1 MGKLVLKNLGG
12 SMLRIAVVGVGKM
25 GLSHLS
31 TLRAHPL
38 VDLVAICDQPGF
50 ILDVLEKYTGLKAY
64 GDYTTMLD
72 SENIDAVVIATP
84 TTSHFGLVEDALQRG
99 IHTFC
104 EKPLTL
110 SSMESSRLAQ
120 QASAA
125 GIVTQVGYHNRF
137 VGSFREV
144 KRLLQAQA
152 IGDISH
158 VLAESYG
165 PVVLR
170 DKGRTWRSKRSS
182 GGGCLYD
189 YAAHPIDL
197 LQWYLGEPLGVS
209 GSRLNSIFSADT
221 DDEVFSTFDYAN
233 GMTAHLSVNWSDEAH
248 RKMTTKVSMWGK
260 FGRII
265 ADRQECRVFL
275 SSSAQ
280 PVDGYCSGW
289 NVKYTTELTEPV
301 WFYLR
306 GEEYSAEIDHFL
318 TQVENA
324 ICGRGIHPIND
335 FASARSVDHVIEH
348 IIEDSVRSARTE
360 LIPLDINTQ
369 RHIEP
374 EASKRPARWP
384 WKRAQPL
391 KAVK

>member
-1 MGKLVLKNLGG
+1 MGEKVLKV
-12 SMLRIAVVGVGKM
+12 AVVGVGKM

-38 VDLVAICDQPGF
+38 VELVAICDQPGF
-50 ILDVLEKYTGLKAY
+50 ILDVLGKYTGLRTY
-64 GDYTTMLD
+64 GDYAEML
-72 SENIDAVVIATP
+72 EVEPLDAIVIATP
-84 TTSHFGLVEDALQRG
+84 TTSHFGLVETALRKR

-110 SSMESSRLAQ
+110 SSVESSRLAQ
-120 QASAA
+120 QASEA
-125 GIVTQVGYHNRF
+125 GLVTQVGYHNRF

-144 KRLLQAQA
+144 NRLLQDQT
-152 IGDISH
+152 IGPVSH
-158 VLAESYG
+158 ILAEAYG

-197 LQWYLGEPLGVS
+197 LQWYLGDPVGVS

-221 DDEVFSTFDYAN
+221 DDEVYSTFDYAN
-233 GMTAHLSVNWSDEAH
+233 GKTAHLSVNWSDEAH
-248 RKMTTKVSMWGK
+248 RKMTTKISIWGK

-275 SSSAQ
+275 GGSAQ
-280 PVDGYCSGW
+280 PPAGYGPGW
-289 NVKYTTELTEPV
+289 NVKYTTELTESV

-318 TQVENA
+318 TQVDHA
-324 ICGRGIHPIND
+324 IHGRGISPIND
-335 FASARSVDHVIEH
+335 FASASKIDHIIEH
-348 IIEDSVRSARTE
+348 IIDDSARANRTE
-360 LIPLDINTQ
+360 IRVQDVPAQLDRQ
-369 RHIEP
+369 P
-374 EASKRPARWP
+374 EGPERTRRRP
-384 WKRAQPL
+384 WKRISLL